1 MRDVH
6 PYVVPQGGEA
16 DTIALCDESMR
27 RHTEDSGI
35 YLLSSVIVSH
45 TELHAVRDR
54 MSGLRPPR
62 QRKKLHWRDESAP
75 RRALAA
81 EVLAALRA
89 DVVIATWCG
98 MSRDK
103 QERAR
108 RKALETLLL
117 DLARRSVRHAL
128 FESRGPD
135 RDRADVA
142 SLAGLRRSGI
152 LPPFLRVSHAP
163 GSDEYALWSADIAA
177 GAFSAAV
184 GGVPADWATVLDGCK
199 GTVLTCGACGQPH
212 TPPVTGTEQQ
222 HC

>member
-1 MRDVH
+1 MRDAH
-6 PYVVPQGGEA
+6 PYAVPGTEGT
-16 DTIALCDESMR
+16 DTVALCDESMR
-27 RHTEDSGI
+27 RDTETSGI
-35 YLLSSVIVSH
+35 YLLSSVIVPQ
-45 TELHAVRDR
+45 TELPAVRDR
-54 MSGLRPPR
+54 MSELRLPG

-81 EVLAALRA
+81 DALAALRA
-89 DVVIATWCG
+89 DVVVATWCG
-98 MSRDK
+98 MTQAK

-152 LPPFLRVSHAP
+152 LPSFLRVSHAP
-163 GSDEYALWSADIAA
+163 GGDEFALWSADIAA
-177 GAFSAAV
+177 GAFNAAI
-184 GGVPADWATVLDGCK
+184 GGVPTHWATALEGCK
-199 GTVLTCGACGQPH
+199 GTVLTCGSCGRPH
-212 TPPVTGTEQQ
+212 TPRALGADQLP
-222 HC
+222 C